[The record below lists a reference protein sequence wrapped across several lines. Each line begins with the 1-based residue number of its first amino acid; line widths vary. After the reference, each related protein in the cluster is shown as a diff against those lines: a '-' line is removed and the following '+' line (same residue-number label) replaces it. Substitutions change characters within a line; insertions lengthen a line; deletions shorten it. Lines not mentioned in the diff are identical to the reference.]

1 MEPGCLNVHWYSVGD
16 TDNVKPAVSLAPILP
31 AGLRIG
37 KGEGYADLEYGMMAA
52 MGAVSDSTVVV
63 TIVHDCQVSYV
74 VIEYCFVKIY
84 PPLYRASFHPLNLIR
99 T

>member
-1 MEPGCLNVHWYSVGD
+1 MVPGCLNVYWHSVGD
-16 TDNVKPAVSLAPILP
+16 TAPILP
-31 AGLRIG
+31 AGFRIG

-63 TIVHDCQVSYV
+63 TIVHDCQVSYL
-74 VIEYCFVKIY
+74 VIKYCVVKIY
-84 PPLYRASFHPLNLIR
+84 HLLYRASFHPLYLIR